1 MVKVDFDREVETA
14 WRAFEHR
21 LAAAMIGLGRRERLE
36 VVLPTTGPSVEAAA
50 MSFTARVS
58 TILFVAAAPVAAG
71 VPRTKQFR
79 VGDEPAIA
87 VWAVA
92 VLRDAYAVLHPAF
105 LGLVERTADG
115 ITGLGVAAPSGSVL
129 ARMPDTPDELDDLV
143 EATLAAAVVSLPL
156 RRDRDGDIPI
166 VGEGG
171 TAYVRVR
178 RDRPMVEVFALL
190 DQVEDP
196 VAACVE
202 ANSRNT
208 RSSVITYYASGP
220 WLCVR
225 AGIWCRPYPGSLLL
239 EVLES
244 VMDLVAGA
252 TDDAVEPDDEEPD
265 EQPDD
270 EEPDDEEPDDEEHDA
285 QGLDT
290 AALTIAQLTA
300 EDPGSVSADL
310 AARIYG
316 FDRDHLLAGIRQ
328 AQQAVT
334 AWRESIAEA
343 RTRDEE
349 EAEVCA
355 IEVTAWE
362 STVSLLRAAL
372 RVTVER

>member
-115 ITGLGVAAPSGSVL
+115 IAGLGVAAPSGSVL

-202 ANSRNT
+202 ANARNT
-208 RSSVITYYASGP
+208 SR
-220 WLCVR
+220 R
-225 AGIWCRPYPGSLLL
+225 
-239 EVLES
+239 
-244 VMDLVAGA
+244 
-252 TDDAVEPDDEEPD
+252 
-265 EQPDD
+265 
-270 EEPDDEEPDDEEHDA
+270 
-285 QGLDT
+285 
-290 AALTIAQLTA
+290 
-300 EDPGSVSADL
+300 
-310 AARIYG
+310 
-316 FDRDHLLAGIRQ
+316 
-328 AQQAVT
+328 
-334 AWRESIAEA
+334 
-343 RTRDEE
+343 
-349 EAEVCA
+349 
-355 IEVTAWE
+355 
-362 STVSLLRAAL
+362 
-372 RVTVER
+372 

>member
-1 MVKVDFDREVETA
+1 VKVDFDREVETA

-87 VWAVA
+87 GWAVA

-115 ITGLGVAAPSGSVL
+115 IAGLGVAAPSGSVL

-171 TAYVRVR
+171 TVYVRVR

-202 ANSRNT
+202 ANARNT
-208 RSSVITYYASGP
+208 RSSVITYYASGH

-252 TDDAVEPDDEEPD
+252 SDDAVEPDDEEPD
-265 EQPDD
+265 EEPDD
-270 EEPDDEEPDDEEHDA
+270 EEPDDEEPDA

-355 IEVTAWE
+355 IEATAWE

>member
-87 VWAVA
+87 GWAVA

-115 ITGLGVAAPSGSVL
+115 TAGMAVAAPSGSVL

-171 TAYVRVR
+171 TVYVRVR

-202 ANSRNT
+202 ANARNT

-265 EQPDD
+265 EHPDEQPDD
-270 EEPDDEEPDDEEHDA
+270 EEPDA

-355 IEVTAWE
+355 IEATAWE